1 MKIQKP
7 GFLKR
12 CGYIGIIA
20 SALLIMSLVVAGCT
34 QTSTDNSGQS
44 AAAVS
49 PTDTSG
55 NSAPAQGTGS
65 AAPVDTSQ
73 QGTGVSPAGTYSHG
87 QYSGGNF
94 LSNETRIAAA
104 AQTLGVSESDL
115 TNALTPPAQ
124 GRVNLTDAA
133 AQLSAA
139 SGTTITPAQ
148 LMAAL
153 GMHAGGMRNG
163 NYQGNGQN
171 GSMNGGNTQTGSTA
185 SGQ

>member
-1 MKIQKP
+1 MKIQEP
-7 GFLKR
+7 GFLKN
-12 CGYIGIIA
+12 CGYIGIVA
-20 SALLIMSLVVAGCT
+20 SVLLIMSLVVAGCT
-34 QTSTDNSGQS
+34 QPSDNSGS

-55 NSAPAQGTGS
+55 NSASAQGAG
-65 AAPVDTSQ
+65 A
-73 QGTGVSPAGTYSHG
+73 SPAGTYAHG
-87 QYSGGNF
+87 QYAGGGF
-94 LSNETRIAAA
+94 LNNATRLAAA

-115 TNALTPPAQ
+115 QAALTPPAQ
-124 GRVNLTDAA
+124 GRMNMTDAA

-153 GMHAGGMRNG
+153 GMHGGGMRNG
-163 NYQGNGQN
+163 SYQGNGQN
-171 GSMNGGNTQTGSTA
+171 APMNGGAPPASTT

>member
-7 GFLKR
+7 GFLKS

-20 SALLIMSLVVAGCT
+20 SVLLIMSLVVAGCT

-44 AAAVS
+44 TAAVS
-49 PTDTSG
+49 PTDASGTSV
-55 NSAPAQGTGS
+55 PAQGAGS
-65 AAPVDTSQ
+65 AAP
-73 QGTGVSPAGTYSHG
+73 AGTYTQG
-87 QYSGGNF
+87 QHTGGNGGNF
-94 LSNETRIAAA
+94 LTNTTRLAAA

-115 TNALTPPAQ
+115 QTALTPAQ
-124 GRVNLTDAA
+124 GARVNLTDAA
-133 AQLSAA
+133 AQLSAS

-153 GMHAGGMRNG
+153 GMHAGGMRNSS
-163 NYQGNGQN
+163 YQRNGQTAAGNG
-171 GSMNGGNTQTGSTA
+171 STPPYVTTS